1 MEKKNSSLVQVKLF
15 FGTLD
20 DVEKGLCV
28 FYSQKEMTFEEAKEN
43 TKFPF
48 CTEKMCIAAVYY
60 KEKNP
65 VI

>member
-15 FGTLD
+15 SGTLE
-20 DVEKGLCV
+20 DVEKKLCV

-48 CTEKMCIAAVYY
+48 CKDGKCVAAVYY